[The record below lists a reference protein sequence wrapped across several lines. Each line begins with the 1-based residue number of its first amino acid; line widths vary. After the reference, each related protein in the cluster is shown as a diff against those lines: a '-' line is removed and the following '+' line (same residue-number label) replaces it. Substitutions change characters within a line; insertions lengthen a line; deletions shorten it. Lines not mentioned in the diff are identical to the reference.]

1 MLCLRLRGVV
11 TCDSAKERAVQR
23 DARKLSPPATATVT
37 GTARRHKGANSA
49 EGCKKTAP
57 SCNSDRLSDDCPLQ
71 QQRREGEEGQRS
83 ANTCSAVL
91 LPDLHRCQTMD
102 SDSTVIG
109 EIPFHCSALVLCGER
124 LGLGI
129 FSQGSCASSRRN
141 EFPQSRVSR
150 MLVYH
155 VVLKVVVQIYKYC
168 CVQCGTKFAPGLPS
182 RS

>member
-37 GTARRHKGANSA
+37 GTARRHKGGNSA
-49 EGCKKTAP
+49 EGRKKTAP

-83 ANTCSAVL
+83 PNTRSAVL

-109 EIPFHCSALVLCGER
+109 EVPFLLLRTGVVRRA
-124 LGLGI
+124 LGLGY
-129 FSQGSCASSRRN
+129 F
-141 EFPQSRVSR
+141 FPRLLR
-150 MLVYH
+150 LV
-155 VVLKVVVQIYKYC
+155 KVQRIPPVT
-168 CVQCGTKFAPGLPS
+168 CVTNACVPRGT
-182 RS
+182 